1 MCPIKMEACRQR
13 ETDKQEME
21 APDAKKAERDC
32 RVTAVDQARRT
43 EPAGKRGSGGLC
55 GACLRLGGG
64 LCGACLLKEFRQL
77 VTSLKSN

>member
-43 EPAGKRGSGGLC
+43 EPAGKRGSK
-55 GACLRLGGG
+55 ARRRLVRRMSK
-64 LCGACLLKEFRQL
+64 ARRRL
-77 VTSLKSN
+77 VRRVSSEGI